1 MNRILRLSFVALM
14 AMVMGNVFADNITDA
29 LTWDNLMEAGKQNN
43 YQDFAGKTIT
53 SAAVYAGQASS
64 GTDQYIQLRTKNNN
78 AGIVTT
84 ASGGKLKS
92 VTITFNS
99 KTTDRSIEIYGKNEA
114 YAAATDLYGDAK
126 GTLLASIAA
135 NADSKTLTV
144 EGDYTFVGLKSA
156 DGAIYVDKIEI
167 TWEANGGSQAQGQ
180 VWDFTILPTQKI
192 DATGNMETNA
202 PDGVFT
208 EDEGAGWQQAYNKA
222 DFPDGAEFMASDG
235 VVFEPFKGLKWTAMA
250 NNKMVFYRNYP
261 ADYGGKHLAFNK
273 AAEVMIPAK
282 AGQVIEMVV
291 ASSKNGGTT
300 KKITSQDVVETFD
313 DGGGIKIEFATAYEY
328 QTVTLTAK
336 VDNPYLAFES
346 TFCVQ
351 KIELK
356 DATGISTPKVT
367 KTVNNNAIYSLA
379 GQKVGKDYKGIV
391 IQNGRKFMQK

>member
-144 EGDYTFVGLKSA
+144 EGDYTFVGLKSV
-156 DGAIYVDKIEI
+156 DGAIYVD
-167 TWEANGGSQAQGQ
+167 
-180 VWDFTILPTQKI
+180 
-192 DATGNMETNA
+192 
-202 PDGVFT
+202 
-208 EDEGAGWQQAYNKA
+208 
-222 DFPDGAEFMASDG
+222 
-235 VVFEPFKGLKWTAMA
+235 
-250 NNKMVFYRNYP
+250 
-261 ADYGGKHLAFNK
+261 
-273 AAEVMIPAK
+273 
-282 AGQVIEMVV
+282 
-291 ASSKNGGTT
+291 
-300 KKITSQDVVETFD
+300 
-313 DGGGIKIEFATAYEY
+313 
-328 QTVTLTAK
+328 
-336 VDNPYLAFES
+336 
-346 TFCVQ
+346 
-351 KIELK
+351 
-356 DATGISTPKVT
+356 
-367 KTVNNNAIYSLA
+367 
-379 GQKVGKDYKGIV
+379 
-391 IQNGRKFMQK
+391 